1 MALPGD
7 ENLSRSQ
14 LLQDV
19 TLLSPSAVN
28 VFATLEYWPA
38 GHARHSSGIAVTS
51 QYIPAA
57 QPAGWLHWLWAGVGL
72 GVGDGVGLDVG
83 FAVGAA
89 VGFGVGPGVG
99 IAVGETLGADV
110 GCAVGLGVG
119 CAVGLG
125 VGCAVGLGVGHGS
138 LIQFCALCRGPH
150 AFPPFL
156 GTVITERVNG

>member
-1 MALPGD
+1 MHMALPGD

-119 CAVGLG
+119 
-125 VGCAVGLGVGHGS
+125 HGS